1 MQVFTNITAIFN
13 KLLDFIYKKKCYFCG
28 SSKESVKMCSKCY
41 ESLTHKQPA
50 MNRAIE
56 GVRVYSAG
64 VYDKNLQ
71 KLIRGIKYHR
81 QKELGFYMAKFMW
94 EYFMKLAE
102 KEGLT
107 QEFEVV
113 PVPLHK
119 KRQRKRGYNHM
130 EIVGTEFCQLSGFE
144 PNYKLIERIK
154 NTKPQYK
161 LSYSEKE
168 KNLENAFRV
177 NKENYNNKPL
187 LIIDD
192 ICTSGSTFSS
202 MIKELKSNGI
212 NEIVCFSA
220 SSPDY

>member
-1 MQVFTNITAIFN
+1 MSGIKIITDFFN
-13 KLLDFIYKKKCYFCG
+13 KLLDFIYKKRCYFCG

-41 ESLTHKQPA
+41 DSLTHKQA
-50 MNRAIE
+50 CLNRAID
-56 GVRVYSAG
+56 GVKVYAAG

-94 EYFMKLAE
+94 EYFQKLAE

-119 KRQRKRGYNHM
+119 IRKRKRGYNHM

-144 PNYKLIERIK
+144 PNYGLIERIK

-161 LSYSEKE
+161 LSRVEKE
-168 KNLENAFRV
+168 QNLANAFRV
-177 NKENYNNKPL
+177 NREKYNGKPV

-192 ICTSGSTFSS
+192 ICTSGATFTS
-202 MIKELKSNGI
+202 MIKELRKNGVK
-212 NEIVCFSA
+212 EIVCLAA